1 MILFRR
7 KGEPWPCVPGSPSLR
22 PARDLRL
29 RALERRVAALELVCA
44 RLLPSALGLAEELL
58 K

>member
-7 KGEPWPCVPGSPSLR
+7 KGEPWPRVPGSPSLKA
-22 PARDLRL
+22 PRDLRMSS
-29 RALERRVAALELVCA
+29 LEKRVAALELICA